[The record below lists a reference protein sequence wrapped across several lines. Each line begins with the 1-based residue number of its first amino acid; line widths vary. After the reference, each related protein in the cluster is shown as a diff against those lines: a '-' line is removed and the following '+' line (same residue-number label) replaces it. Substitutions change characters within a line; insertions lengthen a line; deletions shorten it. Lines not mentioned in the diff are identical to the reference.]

1 MPTERQRKRQIRELI
16 RLREKKRRQ
25 RKVALLLSAIVIA
38 LTLIALTC
46 TSTVDYREESYIV
59 SRGDTLWKLYC
70 EYGEGARWDAWLHE
84 MLTVNDM
91 GHNDDLITGES
102 ITLLIAE

>member
-1 MPTERQRKRQIRELI
+1 MPTQKLTRVQQYKLRKRKQ
-16 RLREKKRRQ
+16 Q
-25 RKVALLLSAIVIA
+25 QVALLLSVIVIA

-46 TSTVDYREESYIV
+46 TNTVELREESYIV

-84 MLTVNDM
+84 MLKVNGM
-91 GHNDDLITGES
+91 GHNDDIIAGES